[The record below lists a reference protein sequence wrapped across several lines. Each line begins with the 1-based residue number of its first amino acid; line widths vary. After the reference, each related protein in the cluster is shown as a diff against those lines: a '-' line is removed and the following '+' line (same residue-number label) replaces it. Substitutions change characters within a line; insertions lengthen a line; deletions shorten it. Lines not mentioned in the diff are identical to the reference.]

1 MAFLGRIDR
10 LTDTPNQSLI
20 NDVIT
25 KVLTTPTDPCDLVIR
40 VGKCDVALLA
50 EKKSVLLGEFP
61 YSSLCGCGQ
70 GTTHQTCF
78 TIVSVHMA
86 TGKTSFTWFVC
97 EAVSS
102 ELAHSI
108 CKHIAQGFIGEKR

>member
-1 MAFLGRIDR
+1 M
-10 LTDTPNQSLI
+10 T
-20 NDVIT
+20 
-25 KVLTTPTDPCDLVIR
+25 
-40 VGKCDVALLA
+40 LLA
-50 EKKSVLLGEFP
+50 EKRSSLLGEFP

-78 TIVSVHMA
+78 VIVCVRMA
-86 TGKTSFTWFVC
+86 TGQTSFTCFVC

-108 CKHIAQGFIGEKR
+108 CKHIAQGFSGVKR